1 MVKTI
6 RPVQGFPTDKMLK
19 FHLSN
24 MHLNSK
30 LVFKA
35 SAKQNWQSATAGESV
50 MNRRFSKDIVE
61 TIAHKKTILKE
72 SIYQLIHCIIE
83 LE

>member
-1 MVKTI
+1 MVKTK
-6 RPVQGFPTDKMLK
+6 RPVQGFPTDKIVQ
-19 FHLSN
+19 FHLSSV
-24 MHLNSK
+24 HLNSQ

-50 MNRRFSKDIVE
+50 MNGTFSKDNE

-72 SIYQLIHCIIE
+72 SISQLIVS
-83 LE
+83 

>member
-19 FHLSN
+19 FHLSKV
-24 MHLNSK
+24 HLNSK

-35 SAKQNWQSATAGESV
+35 RAEQNWQSVTAGESV
-50 MNRRFSKDIVE
+50 MNGTFSKDFVE

-72 SIYQLIHCIIE
+72 SISQLIVS
-83 LE
+83 